1 MEPTIFK
8 PRLKFKPP
16 LKFFKFGHW
25 STYVPKFRLLDIIVP
40 KTMINVFLIYFLKP
54 DKIQVKMLNLTLSP
68 LSLVNNR
75 ELEQGYV
82 SI

>member
-1 MEPTIFK
+1 
-8 PRLKFKPP
+8 
-16 LKFFKFGHW
+16 
-25 STYVPKFRLLDIIVP
+25 
-40 KTMINVFLIYFLKP
+40 MINGFLIYFLKP